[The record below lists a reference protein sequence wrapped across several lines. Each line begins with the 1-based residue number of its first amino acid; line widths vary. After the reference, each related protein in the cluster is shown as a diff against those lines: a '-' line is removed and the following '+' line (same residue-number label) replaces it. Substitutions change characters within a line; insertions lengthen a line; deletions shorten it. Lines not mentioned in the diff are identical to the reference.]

1 MTAFLNALTR
11 AVLVWLLLMAAESL
25 QGAARR
31 LLLSPALEQALRQI
45 SVLVGVLVIA
55 AITWAL
61 LPWMRIRTTGQALAT
76 GAMWA
81 LLTLAFEFGLG
92 GIMGRNWSQML
103 VDYDLNQGGLMPI
116 GLLAMA
122 LVPWAVWRLQSRT
135 RRASTKPDRRLRKSP

>member
-31 LLLSPALEQALRQI
+31 LLLSPALEQALRQF

-92 GIMGRNWSQML
+92 GIMGLSWSQML
-103 VDYDLNQGGLMPI
+103 ADYDLTQGGLMPI

>member
-31 LLLSPALEQALRQI
+31 LLLSPALEQALRQF

-92 GIMGRNWSQML
+92 GIMGLSWSQML
-103 VDYDLNQGGLMPI
+103 ADYDLTQGGLMPI

-122 LVPWAVWRLQSRT
+122 LVPWAAWRLQSRT
-135 RRASTKPDRRLRKSP
+135 RRASTKPDRRLGKSP

>member
-11 AVLVWLLLMAAESL
+11 AVLVWLLFMAAESL

-45 SVLVGVLVIA
+45 SVLVGVFVIA

>member
-31 LLLSPALEQALRQI
+31 LLLSPALEQALRQF

-92 GIMGRNWSQML
+92 GIMGLSWSQML
-103 VDYDLNQGGLMPI
+103 VDYDLTQGGLMPI

-122 LVPWAVWRLQSRT
+122 LVPWAVWRLQSRP

>member
-122 LVPWAVWRLQSRT
+122 LVPWAAWRLQSRT
-135 RRASTKPDRRLRKSP
+135 RRASTKPDRRLGKSP

>member
-1 MTAFLNALTR
+1 MTAFLNALIR

>member
-31 LLLSPALEQALRQI
+31 LLLSPALEQALWQI

-92 GIMGRNWSQML
+92 GIMGLSWSQML

>member
-31 LLLSPALEQALRQI
+31 LLLSPALEQALRQF